1 MERFRVAAESVLQ
14 YPRDKFFREWMMG
27 EKIRIGV
34 VGCGHWGPNHIRNFS
49 NLEQSEVPVCCDV
62 NPDRLKAIKKMFPA
76 IDITTNIDELV
87 GRKDIDAVVVSTP
100 VRHHYEIVKAALEMK
115 KDVLCEK
122 PMTMKYAE
130 SKDLVKRAQ
139 SNGRILMVGHVFL
152 YNMGIRRIREYIQSG
167 ELGRIHYIHCARTN
181 LGPIRE
187 DVNAVY
193 DLASHDISICSYLL
207 GSAPEN
213 VVAKGGTFLK
223 HRVEDIAFISL
234 SYPSNVIANIHVSW
248 LDPRKV
254 RQITVVGDKKMA
266 FWDDLNASEP
276 IRLYDKGVIQEPYY
290 SDFGEFQRLPR
301 EGFVLSPNIK
311 LLEPLKLQAL
321 QFVECVRDRKAP
333 MSDGENGAEV
343 VRILNMIDDFIAQHP

>member
-1 MERFRVAAESVLQ
+1 
-14 YPRDKFFREWMMG
+14 MG

-62 NPDRLKAIKKMFPA
+62 NPDRLKAIGKMFPS
-76 IDITTNIDELV
+76 IETTMKADELV
-87 GRKDIDAVVVSTP
+87 KRSDIDAIVVSTP
-100 VRHHYEIVKAALEMK
+100 VRHHYEIVKAALDAK

-122 PMTMKYAE
+122 PMTMKHDE
-130 SKDLVKRAQ
+130 SADLVQRAKA
-139 SNGRILMVGHVFL
+139 NGCILMVGHVFL
-152 YNMGIRRIREYIQSG
+152 YNMGIRRIREFVQSG

-187 DVNAVY
+187 DVNAIY

-207 GSAPEN
+207 DASPEQ
-213 VVAKGGTFLK
+213 VVAKGGTFLA
-223 HRVEDIAFISL
+223 HSVEDIAFISL
-234 SYPSNVIANIHVSW
+234 SYPGNVIANIHVSW

-266 FWDDLNASEP
+266 FWDDLNTSEP

-290 SDFGEFQRLPR
+290 SDFGEFQLLPR
-301 EGFVLSPNIK
+301 EGDVVSPKIK
-311 LLEPLKLQAL
+311 MQEPLKLQASHFL
-321 QFVECVRDRKAP
+321 ECVRERKTP
-333 MSDGENGAEV
+333 LSDGENGADV
-343 VRILNMIDDFIAQHP
+343 VRVLNMIDDFIAEHRQ